1 MMIKNKNGNNEWHHI
16 ENSGYPTALGNIYTG
31 KNMGYCSNIQQ
42 KTWKRWTI
50 NHIDW

>member
-1 MMIKNKNGNNEWHHI
+1 MIKNKNGNNEWNHI

-42 KTWKRWTI
+42 KTSKPWTI
-50 NHIDW
+50 NHINW